1 MPIHFLGESIRNWKR
16 DSKQTDCHWTGQ
28 EFMNSEYCSVRIIF
42 KMIHQLD
49 WCNAIPCSLP
59 CLSLCR
65 MDRNYH
71 EMLPYLDRDVFSLPR
86 RCSKNSALFN
96 LRSARCE
103 IICSISQSPWLS
115 GQARSQK
122 SIHKIRVCIVLGGI
136 TANTPNPK
144 GRQDSQDSCIIYL
157 GNWTLSICQGSFH
170 LGTTIPNLSDW
181 SIRSTQ

>member
-1 MPIHFLGESIRNWKR
+1 MPINFLGESIRNWKR

-49 WCNAIPCSLP
+49 WCNAIQCSLP

-65 MDRNYH
+65 MNRNYR
-71 EMLPYLDRDVFSLPR
+71 EMVPYHLDRDVFSLPR

-96 LRSARCE
+96 LSAARCE

-115 GQARSQK
+115 GQARTQNSG
-122 SIHKIRVCIVLGGI
+122 CY
-136 TANTPNPK
+136 ANTPNPK
-144 GRQDSQDSCIIYL
+144 GSKIRKIYASSIWGIEPFQFAKGHFTLVPASNHPKSL
-157 GNWTLSICQGSFH
+157 GLDYALHN
-170 LGTTIPNLSDW
+170 GTQNRAL
-181 SIRSTQ
+181 